1 MSMPR
6 RSPASLVAVLV
17 LWLGVPESAHA
28 QDPAPA
34 LSAAEM
40 EAFLLDAELTD
51 VRDAGAGVTGSQR
64 ATASD
69 GRLTHD
75 VHIQSVDISRS
86 RFVARG
92 ARVELNF
99 RDSYLYNV
107 AAYRL
112 AVLLGIDNVPMSVLR
127 RVDGRPAAV
136 TWWVDDVAMTEA
148 ERIEQRTLGPDP
160 ARTSRQFYIQY
171 VFDELIQNRDRNQ
184 GNMLWTT
191 DWKMWLIDHT
201 RAFRQDV
208 ELTKHRAAHAHR
220 AGAARQ
226 PARPDRGGR
235 RSGARR
241 RSQPGRA
248 VERDAAAR
256 PPAAALRRPHRPLRR
271 ARGGRGSGARAVAA
285 RSDTQ
290 RCTEDARCSPSTD
303 PRRRPPLPLTGV
315 CASAA
320 SRARSPSWHC
330 SPPAA
335 PAAAA
340 AAQPDSRRVVAVG
353 DIHGA
358 GDGLQ
363 RDPAGDRPHR
373 PRTPVERRDRD
384 PGADRRHHRPGPPAC
399 ARSWTS

>member
-1 MSMPR
+1 MPMPR
-6 RSPASLVAVLV
+6 RFPTSLAAFVV
-17 LWLGVPESAHA
+17 LWLGVPEPVHA

-51 VRDAGAGVTGSQR
+51 VRDVGTGVTGSRR

-127 RVDGRPAAV
+127 GVDGRRAAV

-160 ARTSRQFYIQY
+160 ARTSRQFYTQY

-208 ELTKHRAAHAHR
+208 ELTKPERLLRIERGLLDNLRGLTPEALDAAL
-220 AGAARQ
+220 G
-226 PARPDRGGR
+226 DVLSRGE
-235 RSGARR
+235 RSSVMRR
-241 RSQPGRA
+241 RDLLLQHFDDRIARFG
-248 VERDAAAR
+248 ERGVVMD
-256 PPAAALRRPHRPLRR
+256 PEPAP
-271 ARGGRGSGARAVAA
+271 
-285 RSDTQ
+285 
-290 RCTEDARCSPSTD
+290 
-303 PRRRPPLPLTGV
+303 
-315 CASAA
+315 
-320 SRARSPSWHC
+320 
-330 SPPAA
+330 
-335 PAAAA
+335 
-340 AAQPDSRRVVAVG
+340 
-353 DIHGA
+353 
-358 GDGLQ
+358 
-363 RDPAGDRPHR
+363 
-373 PRTPVERRDRD
+373 
-384 PGADRRHHRPGPPAC
+384 
-399 ARSWTS
+399 

>member
-1 MSMPR
+1 MPMPR
-6 RSPASLVAVLV
+6 RSPVSLVAVLV
-17 LWLGVPESAHA
+17 LWLGVPEPAHA
-28 QDPAPA
+28 QDAAPA

-40 EAFLLDAELTD
+40 EAFLLGAELTD
-51 VRDAGAGVTGSQR
+51 VRDVGTGVTGSQR

-127 RVDGRPAAV
+127 GVDGRRAAV

-160 ARTSRQFYIQY
+160 ARTSRQFYTQY

-208 ELTKHRAAHAHR
+208 ELTNPERLLRIGRDLLDNLRGLTAEAVEAAL
-220 AGAARQ
+220 G
-226 PARPDRGGR
+226 DVLSRGE
-235 RSGARR
+235 RSSVMRR
-241 RSQPGRA
+241 RDLLLQHFDDRIARFG
-248 VERDAAAR
+248 ERGVVVD
-256 PPAAALRRPHRPLRR
+256 PEPAP
-271 ARGGRGSGARAVAA
+271 
-285 RSDTQ
+285 
-290 RCTEDARCSPSTD
+290 
-303 PRRRPPLPLTGV
+303 
-315 CASAA
+315 
-320 SRARSPSWHC
+320 
-330 SPPAA
+330 
-335 PAAAA
+335 
-340 AAQPDSRRVVAVG
+340 
-353 DIHGA
+353 
-358 GDGLQ
+358 
-363 RDPAGDRPHR
+363 
-373 PRTPVERRDRD
+373 
-384 PGADRRHHRPGPPAC
+384 
-399 ARSWTS
+399 

>member
-1 MSMPR
+1 MPMPR
-6 RSPASLVAVLV
+6 RSPVSLVAVLV
-17 LWLGVPESAHA
+17 LWLGVPEPAHA

-40 EAFLLDAELTD
+40 EAFLLGAELTD
-51 VRDAGAGVTGSQR
+51 VRDVGTGVTGSQR

-127 RVDGRPAAV
+127 GVDGRRAAV

-208 ELTKHRAAHAHR
+208 ELTKPERLTRIGRELLDNLRGLTLEAVEAAL
-220 AGAARQ
+220 G
-226 PARPDRGGR
+226 DVLSRGE
-235 RSGARR
+235 RSSVMRR
-241 RSQPGRA
+241 RDLLVQHFDDRIDRFG
-248 VERDAAAR
+248 ERGVVIE
-256 PPAAALRRPHRPLRR
+256 PEPAP
-271 ARGGRGSGARAVAA
+271 
-285 RSDTQ
+285 
-290 RCTEDARCSPSTD
+290 
-303 PRRRPPLPLTGV
+303 
-315 CASAA
+315 
-320 SRARSPSWHC
+320 
-330 SPPAA
+330 
-335 PAAAA
+335 
-340 AAQPDSRRVVAVG
+340 
-353 DIHGA
+353 
-358 GDGLQ
+358 
-363 RDPAGDRPHR
+363 
-373 PRTPVERRDRD
+373 
-384 PGADRRHHRPGPPAC
+384 
-399 ARSWTS
+399 

>member
-1 MSMPR
+1 MPMPHR
-6 RSPASLVAVLV
+6 FPASLAAVLV
-17 LWLGVPESAHA
+17 LCLGVPAPAHA

-51 VRDAGAGVTGSQR
+51 VRDAGAGVTGSRR

-136 TWWVDDVAMTEA
+136 TWWVDDVAMTEG
-148 ERIEQRTLGPDP
+148 ERVDQRAMGPDP
-160 ARTSRQFYIQY
+160 ARTSRQFYTQY

-184 GNMLWTT
+184 GNTLWTT

-208 ELTKHRAAHAHR
+208 ELT
-220 AGAARQ
+220 
-226 PARPDRGGR
+226 RPEQLLRIDRELLDNLRGLT
-235 RSGARR
+235 
-241 RSQPGRA
+241 PEA
-248 VERDAAAR
+248 VE
-256 PPAAALRRPHRPLRR
+256 AALRDVLS
-271 ARGGRGSGARAVAA
+271 RGE
-285 RSDTQ
+285 RS
-290 RCTEDARCSPSTD
+290 SVM
-303 PRRRPPLPLTGV
+303 RRRDLLLQHFDD
-315 CASAA
+315 
-320 SRARSPSWHC
+320 RIARFGERTVVLDPE
-330 SPPAA
+330 PA
-335 PAAAA
+335 P
-340 AAQPDSRRVVAVG
+340 
-353 DIHGA
+353 
-358 GDGLQ
+358 
-363 RDPAGDRPHR
+363 
-373 PRTPVERRDRD
+373 
-384 PGADRRHHRPGPPAC
+384 
-399 ARSWTS
+399 